1 MPLVVSS
8 PQAERKMS
16 ERNNF
21 KSTAVREMDIL
32 LLFFWGGIAD
42 LVAVAKNYG
51 AFGVKKGN

>member
-8 PQAERKMS
+8 PQAERRMS

-32 LLFFWGGIAD
+32 LLVSGGIAN
-42 LVAVAKNYG
+42 LVIVAKNSG
-51 AFGVKKGN
+51 TFGVKNGS